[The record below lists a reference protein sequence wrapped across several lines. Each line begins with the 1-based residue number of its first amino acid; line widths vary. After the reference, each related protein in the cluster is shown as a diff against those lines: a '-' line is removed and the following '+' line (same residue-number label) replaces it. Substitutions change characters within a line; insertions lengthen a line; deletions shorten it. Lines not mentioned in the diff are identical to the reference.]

1 MNKQN
6 QNIHSPDNETLNVLQ
21 QNLIEPRKQR
31 VKDKQINK
39 EKKVWRLD
47 NTKILRLFWN
57 INEFLLTKRGNELQ
71 ASTNL

>member
-71 ASTNL
+71 ASTSL